1 MAQSRKVRFMKKKLA
16 LILSLCFILLTLG
29 ACGTD
34 PKDVDY
40 NGVSYNQLQDYSAN
54 LISSLTGY
62 SSSDLDSLL
71 SDGSSLDE
79 KTSNMV
85 QKWKETVADIGDY
98 QGTGEF
104 SVDKSGNTLTT
115 DQILHFEKR
124 DVDFQVVIN
133 YTDMSIT
140 GYSVEPVYSL
150 GEKMEKAGMNT
161 VISVCVVFAV
171 LILISLIIYA
181 FKIFPYL
188 EKKKQEKSEPSV
200 AKDPVVT
207 QIEQKEEQQLADDNE
222 LVAVIAAAIAA
233 STGTSTSDFV
243 VRSINRR

>member
-1 MAQSRKVRFMKKKLA
+1 MKKKLA

-54 LISSLTGY
+54 LITSLTGY

-71 SDGSSLDE
+71 SDNSNLDE

-104 SVDKSGNTLTT
+104 SIDKSGNTLTT

-133 YTDMSIT
+133 YTDMTVT

-161 VISVCVVFAV
+161 VISMCVVFAV

-207 QIEQKEEQQLADDNE
+207 QIEQKEKQQLADDNE

>member
-1 MAQSRKVRFMKKKLA
+1 MKKKLA

-54 LISSLTGY
+54 LITSLTGY

-71 SDGSSLDE
+71 SDNSNLDE

-104 SVDKSGNTLTT
+104 SIDKSGNTLTT

-133 YTDMSIT
+133 YTDMTVT

-161 VISVCVVFAV
+161 VISMCVVFAV

>member
-1 MAQSRKVRFMKKKLA
+1 MAQSRKVKFMKKKLA

-40 NGVSYNQLQDYSAN
+40 NGVSYNDLKDYSDKIVN
-54 LISSLTGY
+54 SLTAC
-62 SSSDLDSLL
+62 SSDDLDTML
-71 SDGSSLDE
+71 SSGQLDE
-79 KTSNMV
+79 TKSDLV
-85 QKWKETVADIGDY
+85 QKWKETVADIGNY
-98 QGTGEF
+98 QDTGDF
-104 SVDKSGNTLTT
+104 SIDKSGNTLTT
-115 DQILHFEKR
+115 DQILHFDNR
-124 DVDFQVVIN
+124 DVEFQVVIN
-133 YTDMSIT
+133 YNDMSVT
-140 GYSVEPVYSL
+140 GFSVEPVYSL
-150 GEKMEKAGMNT
+150 GEKMEKAGLNT
-161 VISVCVVFAV
+161 IISMCVVFAV

-188 EKKKQEKSEPSV
+188 EKKKQEKSEPDV

-207 QIEQKEEQQLADDNE
+207 QIEQKEEQQLADDSE

>member
-1 MAQSRKVRFMKKKLA
+1 MKKKLA
-16 LILSLCFILLTLG
+16 LILSLCFILLTLC

-34 PKDVDY
+34 PKDIDY

-71 SDGSSLDE
+71 SDSSSLDE

-140 GYSVEPVYSL
+140 GYSVEPVSSL

-161 VISVCVVFAV
+161 VISMCVVFAV

>member
-1 MAQSRKVRFMKKKLA
+1 MKKKLA

-34 PKDVDY
+34 PKDIDY

-71 SDGSSLDE
+71 SDSSLDE

-140 GYSVEPVYSL
+140 GYSVEPVYGL

-161 VISVCVVFAV
+161 VISMCVVFAV

-181 FKIFPYL
+181 FRIFPYL

>member
-1 MAQSRKVRFMKKKLA
+1 MKKKLA

-34 PKDVDY
+34 PKDIDY

-71 SDGSSLDE
+71 SDSSLDE

-161 VISVCVVFAV
+161 VISMCVVFAV

-181 FKIFPYL
+181 FRISHILRKRNRKNPNRL
-188 EKKKQEKSEPSV
+188 LQKTRLLHRSSRKKNSSWQMITNWLQLLQLQLQQAQELLQ
-200 AKDPVVT
+200 VT
-207 QIEQKEEQQLADDNE
+207 L
-222 LVAVIAAAIAA
+222 
-233 STGTSTSDFV
+233 
-243 VRSINRR
+243 

>member
-1 MAQSRKVRFMKKKLA
+1 MKKKLA

-71 SDGSSLDE
+71 SDSSSLDE

-161 VISVCVVFAV
+161 VISMCVVFAV
-171 LILISLIIYA
+171 LILISLIIYS

-188 EKKKQEKSEPSV
+188 EKKKQEKSETSV